1 MHGLKNMEVEAR
13 HACRTQVHSLQWVYN
28 LSLGHPKSKGIMVPS
43 LQVLVSY
50 KLFEHTSLVL
60 VHCIFWKFAFQ
71 KKFSLICTCRK
82 ECNKYDL
89 TAAQYFWL
97 VDHNDWSMWFVAI
110 SSPSPHLFCLSQF
123 QFFIGGVEPEYIT
136 ILGLWKIFSQSS
148 HILSTAGNALRSL
161 SVWEL
166 VWEPAWTYLKS
177 LGSF

>member
-1 MHGLKNMEVEAR
+1 M
-13 HACRTQVHSLQWVYN
+13 SYN
-28 LSLGHPKSKGIMVPS
+28 LSWTPPKSKGIMVPS
-43 LQVLVSY
+43 LQVLVWY
-50 KLFEHTSLVL
+50 KLLNIPVLSWYIVSFENLHS
-60 VHCIFWKFAFQ
+60 K

-110 SSPSPHLFCLSQF
+110 SSPSPPTYFACPSF
-123 QFFIGGVEPEYIT
+123 SFFIGGVEPEYIT

-148 HILSTAGNALRSL
+148 HILSSAGDALRSL